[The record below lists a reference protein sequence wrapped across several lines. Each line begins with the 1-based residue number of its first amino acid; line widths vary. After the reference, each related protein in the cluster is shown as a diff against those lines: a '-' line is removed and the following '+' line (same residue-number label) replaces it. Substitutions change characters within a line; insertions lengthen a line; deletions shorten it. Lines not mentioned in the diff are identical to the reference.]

1 MVYIGIDIAK
11 FKHFASVVSSDGEV
25 IVKPFP
31 FENSR
36 EGFMKFVEEIENFH
50 DCLIGLESTGHYAE
64 NLIFFLYQRGYKIG
78 LINPIQTDA
87 LRDSNIRKTKTDK
100 IDTKLIVQCL
110 MLKKY
115 SIINSQDIDI
125 IKLRRLCRFRMEL
138 VQQQTRIKTQL
149 TGCLDIVFPELSN
162 FFKGNL
168 HLKVSYALLEKHSS
182 AKDIRST
189 RIDALTNILYNNSH
203 GKYKYDDAVRLKN
216 LAKNSI
222 GLDNPAIDIQV
233 KCLITQ
239 LKLYQEQIKDI
250 DLDIKSL
257 MEIIDSPITSIPG
270 IGYILGAMII
280 SEIGDIKRFS
290 NPSKLLAFAGLDPV
304 IKQSGNF
311 QADQMKIS
319 KRGST
324 YLRYAIYRAAFL
336 IIYNNKTFS
345 NFYLDKRA
353 QGKSHRVAL
362 GHVCNKLV
370 RVIFKI
376 LTDNISF
383 NLS

>member
-11 FKHFASVVSSDGEV
+11 FKHFASVVSSDGKV

-36 EGFMKFVEEIENFH
+36 QGFMKLIEEIENFQ

-64 NLIFFLYQRGYKIG
+64 NLIQFLYERDYPIAV
-78 LINPIQTDA
+78 INPIQTDS

-100 IDTKLIVQCL
+100 IDTMLIVQCL

-115 SIINSQDIDI
+115 SLVSSKNIDM
-125 IKLRRLCRFRMEL
+125 IKLRRLSRFRLEM

-149 TGCLDIVFPELSN
+149 TGCLDIVFPELAH

-168 HLKVSYALLEKHSS
+168 HLKVAYALLEKYPS
-182 AKDIRST
+182 AKVIRSA
-189 RIDALTNILYNNSH
+189 RIDGLTNLLYNNSH
-203 GKYKYDDAVRLKN
+203 GRYNQEKALQLKS
-216 LAKNSI
+216 LAKESV
-222 GLDNPAIDIQV
+222 GLDNPAIELQIQ
-233 KCLITQ
+233 CLIKQ
-239 LKLYQEQIKDI
+239 LHLYQKQIQDI
-250 DLDIKSL
+250 DHSIMTL
-257 MEIIDSPITSIPG
+257 MEIINSPILTIPG
-270 IGYILGAMII
+270 VSYTLGSMII
-280 SEIGDIKRFS
+280 SEIDDIKRFG

-304 IKQSGNF
+304 VKQSGNF
-311 QADQMKIS
+311 QSDSLKIS

-324 YLRYAIYRAAFL
+324 YLRYAIYRVAFL
-336 IIYNNKTFS
+336 IIYNNETFH
-345 NFYLDKRA
+345 NYYIEKRA
-353 QGKSHRVAL
+353 QGKNHRVAL

-370 RVIFKI
+370 RIIFKI
-376 LTDNISF
+376 LTDDIPF

>member
-11 FKHFASVVSSDGEV
+11 FKHFASVVSSDGKV

-36 EGFMKFVEEIENFH
+36 QGFMKLIEEIENFQ

-64 NLIFFLYQRGYKIG
+64 NLIQFLYRRDYPIAV
-78 LINPIQTDA
+78 INPIQTDS

-100 IDTKLIVQCL
+100 IDTMLIVQCL

-115 SIINSQDIDI
+115 SLVSSKNIDM
-125 IKLRRLCRFRMEL
+125 IKLRRLSRFRLEM

-149 TGCLDIVFPELSN
+149 TGCLDIVFPELAH

-168 HLKVSYALLEKHSS
+168 HLKVAYALLEKYPS
-182 AKDIRST
+182 AKVIRSA
-189 RIDALTNILYNNSH
+189 RIDGLTNLLYNNSH
-203 GKYKYDDAVRLKN
+203 GRYNQEKALQLKS
-216 LAKNSI
+216 LAKESV
-222 GLDNPAIDIQV
+222 GLDNPAIELQIQ
-233 KCLITQ
+233 CLIKQ
-239 LKLYQEQIKDI
+239 LHLYQKQIQNI
-250 DLDIKSL
+250 DHSIMTL
-257 MEIIDSPITSIPG
+257 MEIINSPILTIPG
-270 IGYILGAMII
+270 VSYTLGSMII
-280 SEIGDIKRFS
+280 SEIDDIKRFS

-304 IKQSGNF
+304 VKQSGNF
-311 QADQMKIS
+311 QSDSLKIS

-324 YLRYAIYRAAFL
+324 YLRYAIYRVAFL
-336 IIYNNKTFS
+336 IIYNNETFH
-345 NFYLDKRA
+345 NYYIEKRA
-353 QGKSHRVAL
+353 QGKNHRVAL

-370 RVIFKI
+370 RIIFKI
-376 LTDNISF
+376 LTDDIPF

>member
-36 EGFMKFVEEIENFH
+36 QGFMKLVEEIENFH

-64 NLIFFLYQRGYKIG
+64 NLIFFLYQHGYQIG
-78 LINPIQTDA
+78 VINPIQTDA

-115 SIINSQDIDI
+115 SLVSSQDINI
-125 IKLRRLCRFRMEL
+125 IKLRRLSRFKLET
-138 VQQQTRIKTQL
+138 VQQQTRIKNQL
-149 TGCLDIVFPELSN
+149 TGCLDIVFPELPR
-162 FFKGNL
+162 FFKGNI
-168 HLKVSYALLEKHSS
+168 HLKTSYALLEKYPS
-182 AKDIRST
+182 AKAISST
-189 RIDALTNILYNNSH
+189 RIDCLTNLLYNNSK
-203 GKYKYDDAVRLKN
+203 GKYNQEKALELKN
-216 LAKNSI
+216 LAKNSV
-222 GLDNPAIDIQV
+222 GLDNPAIELQIQ
-233 KCLITQ
+233 CLIKQ
-239 LKLYQEQIKDI
+239 LRLYQNQIKDI
-250 DLDIKSL
+250 DLSIMTL
-257 MEIIDSPITSIPG
+257 MELLNSPILTIPG
-270 IGYILGAMII
+270 VGYTLGAMII

-304 IKQSGNF
+304 VKQSGNF
-311 QADQMKIS
+311 QSDSMKIS

-324 YLRYAIYRAAFL
+324 YLRYAIYRVAFL
-336 IIYNNKTFS
+336 IIYNNQTFH
-345 NFYLDKRA
+345 NYYLDKRA
-353 QGKSHRVAL
+353 QGKNHRVAL

-376 LTDNISF
+376 LTDNTPF

>member
-36 EGFMKFVEEIENFH
+36 EGFMKLVEEIENFQ
-50 DCLIGLESTGHYAE
+50 DPLIGLESTGHYAE
-64 NLIFFLYQRGYKIG
+64 NLIYFLYERGYKIG
-78 LINPIQTDA
+78 LINPIQTDS

-100 IDTKLIVQCL
+100 IDTKLIVECL
-110 MLKKY
+110 MLRKY
-115 SIINSQDIDI
+115 SLISHQDIDI
-125 IKLRRLCRFRMEL
+125 IKLKRLSRFRMEM

-149 TGCLDIVFPELSN
+149 TGCLDIVFPELPS

-168 HLKVSYALLEKHSS
+168 HLKTSYALLEKYSS
-182 AKDIRST
+182 AKSIRST
-189 RIDALTNILYNNSH
+189 RIDGLTNLLYNNSK
-203 GKYKYDDAVRLKN
+203 GKYTYDDALRLKE
-216 LAKNSI
+216 LAKSSV
-222 GLDNPAIDIQV
+222 GLDNPAIELQI

-239 LKLYQEQIKDI
+239 LKLYQKQIKDI
-250 DLDIKSL
+250 DLSIMTL
-257 MEIIDSPITSIPG
+257 MEILNSPILTIPG
-270 IGYILGAMII
+270 VGYTLGAMII
-280 SEIGDIKRFS
+280 SEIGDIKKFS

-304 IKQSGNF
+304 TKQSGNF
-311 QADQMKIS
+311 QSDHMKIS

-324 YLRYAIYRAAFL
+324 YLRYAIYRVAFL
-336 IIYNNKTFS
+336 IIYNNQTFR
-345 NFYLDKRA
+345 NYYLDKRA
-353 QGKSHRVAL
+353 QGKGHRVAL

>member
-1 MVYIGIDIAK
+1 MIYIGIDIAK
-11 FKHFASVVSSDGEV
+11 YKHFASVVSSDGEV

-36 EGFMKFVEEIENFH
+36 EGFMKLVEEIENFH

-64 NLIFFLYQRGYKIG
+64 NLIFFLYQKGYKVGI
-78 LINPIQTDA
+78 INPIQTDA

-100 IDTKLIVQCL
+100 IDTKLIVECL

-115 SIINSQDIDI
+115 SIINSLDIDI
-125 IKLRRLCRFRMEL
+125 IKLRRLSRFRMEL
-138 VQQQTRIKTQL
+138 IQQQTRLKTQL
-149 TGCLDIVFPELSN
+149 TACLDVVFPELSR

-168 HLKVSYALLEKHSS
+168 HLKVSYALLEKYSS

-189 RIDALTNILYNNSH
+189 RIDGLTNLLYNNSR
-203 GKYKYDDAVRLKN
+203 GKYNYDDALRLKQ

-222 GLDNPAIDIQV
+222 GLDNPAIDIQI

-239 LKLYQEQIKDI
+239 LKLYQKQIKEI
-250 DLDIKSL
+250 DLNIKTL
-257 MEIIDSPITSIPG
+257 MEIINSPILTIPG
-270 IGYILGAMII
+270 IGYILGAIII

-290 NPSKLLAFAGLDPV
+290 NPSKLLAFAGLDP
-304 IKQSGNF
+304 ITKQSGNF
-311 QADQMKIS
+311 QADTMKIS

-324 YLRYAIYRAAFL
+324 YLRFAIYRAAFI
-336 IIYNNKTFS
+336 IIYNNDTFY
-345 NFYLDKRA
+345 NFYTSKRS
-353 QGKSHRVAL
+353 QGKNHKVAL
-362 GHVCNKLV
+362 GHVSNKLV

-376 LTDNISF
+376 LTDDEPF

>member
-36 EGFMKFVEEIENFH
+36 EGFMKLVEEIENFH

-78 LINPIQTDA
+78 LINPIQTDS

-100 IDTKLIVQCL
+100 IDTKLIVECL

-115 SIINSQDIDI
+115 SIINAQDIDI
-125 IKLRRLCRFRMEL
+125 IKLRRLCRFRMEM
-138 VQQQTRIKTQL
+138 VQQQTRIKIQL
-149 TGCLDIVFPELSN
+149 TGCLDIVFPELSK
-162 FFKGNL
+162 FFRGNL

-189 RIDALTNILYNNSH
+189 RIDGLTNILYNNSH
-203 GKYKYDDAVRLKN
+203 GRYNYDDAVRLKN

-222 GLDNPAIDIQV
+222 GLDNPAIDVQI

-239 LKLYQEQIKDI
+239 LRLYQKQIKDI
-250 DLDIKSL
+250 DLSIKIL
-257 MEIIDSPITSIPG
+257 MEIINSPITTIPG

-280 SEIGDIKRFS
+280 SEIGDIKKFS

-311 QADQMKIS
+311 QADTMKIS

-324 YLRYAIYRAAFL
+324 YLRFAIYRAAFL
-336 IIYNNKTFS
+336 IIYNNDTF
-345 NFYLDKRA
+345 NKFYLEKRS
-353 QGKSHRVAL
+353 QGKTHRVAL

>member
-11 FKHFASVVSSDGEV
+11 FKHFASVVSSDGKV

-36 EGFMKFVEEIENFH
+36 KGFMKLVEEIENFQ
-50 DCLIGLESTGHYAE
+50 DCLIGLEATGHYAE
-64 NLIFFLYQRGYKIG
+64 NLIFFLYQRGYQIG
-78 LINPIQTDA
+78 VINPIQTDA

-115 SIINSQDIDI
+115 SLVTSQDIDM
-125 IKLRRLCRFRMEL
+125 IKLKRLSRFKLEMI
-138 VQQQTRIKTQL
+138 QQQTRIKIQL
-149 TGCLDIVFPELSN
+149 TACLDIVFPELSS

-168 HLKVSYALLEKHSS
+168 HLKTSYALLEKYSS
-182 AKDIRST
+182 SKAIGSA
-189 RIDALTNILYNNSH
+189 RIDGLTNLLQHNSK
-203 GKYKYDDAVRLKN
+203 GKYNQSKAIELKK
-216 LAKNSI
+216 LAKNSV
-222 GLDNPAIDIQV
+222 GLDNPAIELQIQ
-233 KCLITQ
+233 CLIKQ
-239 LKLYQEQIKDI
+239 LRLYQKQIKDI
-250 DLDIKSL
+250 DVSIMTL
-257 MEIIDSPITSIPG
+257 MEIINSPILTIPG
-270 IGYILGAMII
+270 VGYTLGAMII
-280 SEIGDIKRFS
+280 SEIADIKRFS

-304 IKQSGNF
+304 VKQSGNF
-311 QADQMKIS
+311 QADSMKIS

-324 YLRYAIYRAAFL
+324 YLRYAIYRVAFS
-336 IIYNNKTFS
+336 IIYNNETFH
-345 NFYLDKRA
+345 NYYLDKRS

-370 RVIFKI
+370 RVIFKV
-376 LTDNISF
+376 LTDDIPF

>member
-11 FKHFASVVSSDGEV
+11 FKHFASVVSSDGKV

-36 EGFMKFVEEIENFH
+36 QGFMKLIEEIENFQ

-64 NLIFFLYQRGYKIG
+64 NLIQFLYERNYSVA
-78 LINPIQTDA
+78 LINPIQTDS

-100 IDTKLIVQCL
+100 VDTMLIVQCL

-115 SIINSQDIDI
+115 SLVSSKNIDL
-125 IKLRRLCRFRMEL
+125 IKLRRLSRFRLEM

-149 TGCLDIVFPELSN
+149 TSCLDIVFPELAH

-168 HLKVSYALLEKHSS
+168 HLKVSYALLEKYSS
-182 AKDIRST
+182 AKAIRSA
-189 RIDALTNILYNNSH
+189 RIDGLTNLLYNNSR
-203 GKYKYDDAVRLKN
+203 GKYNYEKALQLKS
-216 LAKNSI
+216 LAKDSI
-222 GLDNPAIDIQV
+222 GLDNPAIELQIQ
-233 KCLITQ
+233 CLIKQ
-239 LKLYQEQIKDI
+239 LRLYQKQISDI
-250 DLDIKSL
+250 DLSIMTI
-257 MEIIDSPITSIPG
+257 MEIINSPILTIPG
-270 IGYILGAMII
+270 VGYTLGAMII
-280 SEIGDIKRFS
+280 SEIDNIKKFS

-304 IKQSGNF
+304 VKQSGNF
-311 QADQMKIS
+311 QAEHMKIS

-324 YLRYAIYRAAFL
+324 YLRYAIYRVAFL
-336 IIYNNKTFS
+336 IIYNNETFH
-345 NFYLDKRA
+345 NYYLDKRS
-353 QGKSHRVAL
+353 QGKTHRVAL

-376 LTDNISF
+376 LTDEIPF

>member
-11 FKHFASVVSSDGEV
+11 FKHFASVVSSDGKV

-36 EGFMKFVEEIENFH
+36 QGFMKLIEEIENFQ

-64 NLIFFLYQRGYKIG
+64 NLIQFLYQRDYPIAV
-78 LINPIQTDA
+78 INPIQTDS

-100 IDTKLIVQCL
+100 IDTMLIVQCL

-115 SIINSQDIDI
+115 SLVSSKNIDM
-125 IKLRRLCRFRMEL
+125 IKLRRLSRFRLEM

-149 TGCLDIVFPELSN
+149 TGCLDIVFPELAH

-168 HLKVSYALLEKHSS
+168 HLKVAYALLEKYPS
-182 AKDIRST
+182 AKVIRSA
-189 RIDALTNILYNNSH
+189 RIDGLTNLLYNNSH
-203 GKYKYDDAVRLKN
+203 GRYNQEKALQLKS
-216 LAKNSI
+216 LAKESV
-222 GLDNPAIDIQV
+222 GLDNPAIELQIQ
-233 KCLITQ
+233 CLIKQ
-239 LKLYQEQIKDI
+239 LHLYQKQIQNI
-250 DLDIKSL
+250 DHSIMTL
-257 MEIIDSPITSIPG
+257 MEIINSPILTIPG
-270 IGYILGAMII
+270 VSYTLGSMII
-280 SEIGDIKRFS
+280 SEIDDIKRFS

-304 IKQSGNF
+304 VKQSGNF
-311 QADQMKIS
+311 QSDSLKIS

-324 YLRYAIYRAAFL
+324 YLRYAIYRVAFL
-336 IIYNNKTFS
+336 IIYNNETFH
-345 NFYLDKRA
+345 NYYIEKRA
-353 QGKSHRVAL
+353 QGKNHRVAL

-370 RVIFKI
+370 RIIFKI
-376 LTDNISF
+376 LTDDIPF